1 MLKQID
7 SATELDDCD
16 VGEPESGDELMKKL
30 EESQNA
36 LDSFIALNQDLI
48 EMIDHRSLSLPRKN
62 IFLKKKVHN
71 LKIKLKKMKIDSEII
86 QYVIDT
92 VIYTY
97 NNPESINAN
106 TFNDEILQKI
116 KEKQPLHKEIPK
128 NFFFRLIM
136 SCKKK
141 CLN

>member
-48 EMIDHRSLSLPRKN
+48 EMIEHRSLSLPRKN
-62 IFLKKKVHN
+62 I
-71 LKIKLKKMKIDSEII
+71 
-86 QYVIDT
+86 Y
-92 VIYTY
+92 
-97 NNPESINAN
+97 
-106 TFNDEILQKI
+106 
-116 KEKQPLHKEIPK
+116 
-128 NFFFRLIM
+128 
-136 SCKKK
+136 
-141 CLN
+141 